1 MANAG
6 DDTDNGVTPARF
18 YDELRALAG
27 FHLAREASGHSFQP
41 TALAHEA
48 YLRLADQVN
57 TSGYG
62 KARLMA
68 IASTM
73 IRRILVDHARH
84 RQTAKRG
91 GNWRQITLEE
101 VSLTAAGMVPIDVL
115 DLDEALQELSV
126 LNPRQARVVELRF
139 FGGFPNIPTGH

>member
-1 MANAG
+1 MRRRSGAEEPPLANAG

-27 FHLAREASGHSFQP
+27 FHLAREASGHSLQP

-48 YLRLADQVN
+48 YLRLANQVN

-62 KARLMA
+62 KARVMA
-68 IASTM
+68 IASAM

-101 VSLTAAGMVPIDVL
+101 VSLTAAGMVPVL
-115 DLDEALQELSV
+115 K
-126 LNPRQARVVELRF
+126 PM
-139 FGGFPNIPTGH
+139 PMW